1 VSAARKGL
9 DPTAARVR
17 GMPETVFA
25 RYARL
30 AVTSGAV
37 NLGQGFPDDPP
48 APEILAALARAAGGG
63 HQYAPRAGLPELR
76 AAIAM
81 QAGRRLG
88 RRIDPDTEV
97 HVTVGATEALY
108 AAIHALVDP
117 GDEVVVIEPCY
128 DAYPHMVR
136 LAGGVPLPVPMEAA
150 PDGRWRLDP
159 ERLAGALT
167 PKTRAVLL
175 NDPHN
180 PTGAVLSAAAIAGVV
195 AAVRET
201 DAWLIVDE
209 VYEHLAFVPTTP
221 AAALAPERTLLIG
234 SAGKTFGVTGWKIG
248 WLVGPAPAVEAV
260 AALRQWISYAV
271 ATPLQAAVA
280 ELLGGIGQGG
290 AIDAALAHQRAGLAR
305 RRDTLLVGLREAG
318 AAPTIPDAGYFVFAD
333 VAAWGFGDDVALC
346 DVLPERAGV
355 VAIPGSAFRVRPAA
369 AAPTWLRFAFCRG
382 DETVAEGARRLARLR
397 PRR

>member
-48 APEILAALARAAGGG
+48 APEILAAFARAAGGG